1 VHPVLAWWKDP
12 SPVYVGH
19 PDEVAQVLSVP
30 VSYLADPANR
40 HTVSHPSGYRGPA
53 WDLGDDLLLWGF
65 TGGIVNKIL
74 ELAGFAREWDSDHL
88 VPLPERFMRRSS

>member
-1 VHPVLAWWKDP
+1 M
-12 SPVYVGH
+12 
-19 PDEVAQVLSVP
+19 LSVP

-74 ELAGFAREWDSDHL
+74 ELAGFARAWDSDHL